1 MYIKRLEKGYKK
13 RKGSIIIEKYA
24 AFEAEV
30 SVYTTKI
37 FHRSC
42 SVCDGA
48 CCRPEICEES
58 LTSPF
63 LKRLRQRFVP
73 DAAYCDDRGWL
84 KPTGCALPVGRPPV
98 CYQYFCDA
106 VFEKRPTAEF
116 RYAVTILCN
125 LINHIGKKALGSKHI
140 VELQDP
146 AELKRINFTR
156 LEKQFN
162 EAAGAFHL
170 VRAYLIGNIA
180 ELKPSPNLNKIG
192 APPQSN

>member
-1 MYIKRLEKGYKK
+1 MKPL
-13 RKGSIIIEKYA
+13 SIIIEKYA

-30 SVYTTKI
+30 GTCTAKI
-37 FHRSC
+37 FQKSC
-42 SVCDGA
+42 SVCNGA

-58 LTSPF
+58 LASPF
-63 LKRLRQRFVP
+63 LTQLRQRFAP
-73 DAAYCDDRGWL
+73 DAAYSDDRGWL

-116 RYAVTILCN
+116 RYAVTILSN
-125 LINHIGKKALGSKHI
+125 LINHTGKKALGSKHI

-170 VRAYLIGNIA
+170 VRAYLDGNIA

-192 APPQSN
+192 APPQSNKIY